1 MIHPIHEKY
10 AALLVDY
17 CTEVRA
23 GERVLLDVATGAQP
37 MARALVR
44 AVLRA
49 GGEPH
54 LRLGYPELT
63 ADILE
68 LASDQLLDG
77 DAVVQQAEM
86 ELMDAYIRVSAPDN
100 SRSLE
105 GADRDRL
112 ARLTRR
118 MQGVTRTRLGKKWVG
133 TLFPTPASAQEA
145 GMDSDAYE
153 RFVYGAMF
161 LNDDD
166 PAARWRQL
174 GAAQQRWVERLA
186 EADTVHIQGPGTD
199 LTLSVK
205 GRRWVNS
212 DGKRNM
218 PSGEIFTGPLEE
230 SANGTISFDIP
241 SSVDGSVVEG
251 VRLRFHDGKVV
262 EATAERGQQLLDAK
276 LATDAG
282 ARFLG
287 ELGIGTNPHI
297 DRPTLKTL
305 FDEKILGTVHLAL
318 GSSYTETGGKNQSAI
333 HWDLICDLRSQGS
346 VLLDG
351 QPFLENG
358 RLLD

>member
-1 MIHPIHEKY
+1 MIHPMHEKY
-10 AALLVDY
+10 AALLVQY
-17 CTEVRA
+17 CTDVRP
-23 GERVLLDVATGAQP
+23 GERVLLDIATGAQP

-44 AVLRA
+44 AVLGA

-54 LRLGYPELT
+54 LRLGYPEQL
-63 ADILE
+63 ADVLE
-68 LASDQLLDG
+68 LATDELLDG
-77 DAVVQQAEM
+77 DAAAQQAEM
-86 ELMDAYIRVSAPDN
+86 ELMDAYIRVAATEN
-100 SRSLE
+100 SRALE
-105 GADRDRL
+105 GSDRGRL
-112 ARLTRR
+112 ARLSRR
-118 MQGVTRTRLGKKWVG
+118 MQTVNRTRLGKKWVG
-133 TLFPTPASAQEA
+133 TLYPTAASAQEA

-153 RFVYGAMF
+153 QFVYGAMF
-161 LNDDD
+161 LFDDD

-174 GAAQQRWVERLA
+174 GAEQQRWADRLA
-186 EADTVHIQGPGTD
+186 RADQVHIQGPGTD

-218 PSGEIFTGPLEE
+218 PSGEVFTGPLEQ
-230 SANGTISFDIP
+230 SATGTISFTIP

-251 VRLRFHDGKVV
+251 VSLRFQDGMVV
-262 EATAERGQQLLDAK
+262 QATAERGQALLDAK

-282 ARFLG
+282 ARYLG

-318 GSSYTETGGKNQSAI
+318 GSSYPETGGTNQSAI

-351 QPFLENG
+351 EPFLENG
-358 RLLD
+358 NLLS